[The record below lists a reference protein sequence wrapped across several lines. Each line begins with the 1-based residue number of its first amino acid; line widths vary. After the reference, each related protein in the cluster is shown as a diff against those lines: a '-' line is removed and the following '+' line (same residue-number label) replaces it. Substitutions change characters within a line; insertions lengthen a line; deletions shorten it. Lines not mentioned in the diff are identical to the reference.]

1 MRIGPRPFPV
11 IVAAAILAGCAL
23 QPPPKP
29 SEIQAEAIPN
39 VQIPQ
44 NWIAAA
50 VPPGTV
56 TDDWL
61 MTFGDN
67 RLEALVNEAIIY
79 NLDLRIA
86 AVRVEQAAAY
96 AKLAGA
102 TIYPVVNFL
111 GHGGGKSGG
120 DGSGLN
126 VLGLFASWELDI
138 WGRARAEREVGRL
151 QYEAVVADSAY
162 ARQSIAAMVA
172 KAWLLAIEAHA
183 QLAFAQDVVRL
194 SEQSVGLAQD
204 RLRVGN
210 GDEYDV
216 ALGQASLETSR
227 DAVRQLTLGYQQ
239 ALRALEVLIGRYP
252 AAGIDV
258 PVALPNMPPPVPVGL
273 PSELLERRPDVIAAE
288 RRVAAAF
295 NNVAE
300 AKAARL
306 PRISLT
312 ASATAVSSD
321 LVVLQSHANPVLSL
335 GGSLLAPIFSG
346 FALEAQVDIRTAEQK
361 LAIAQYGT
369 VAQRAFG
376 EVEGALSAEF
386 AADEREALLARSVAS
401 NARALELA
409 QVRYK
414 VGSSDLRAVLQQ
426 SVALYGAR
434 TTLLHV
440 QNDRRIQRV
449 NLYLALGGN
458 FEKNPATA
466 SAEDKRTDAAAAN

>member
-1 MRIGPRPFPV
+1 MRIGSWPFPG

-44 NWIAAA
+44 NWTAAS
-50 VPPGTV
+50 VPAGTV
-56 TDDWL
+56 ADDWL
-61 MTFGDN
+61 MTFGNN

-102 TIYPVVNFL
+102 SIYPVVNVL

-126 VLGLFASWELDI
+126 VLGLFASWELDL

-216 ALGQASLETSR
+216 VIGQASLDSSR
-227 DAVRQLTLGYQQ
+227 DAARQLALGYEQ
-239 ALRALEVLIGRYP
+239 AVRALEMLIGRYP
-252 AAGIDV
+252 AAIVDV
-258 PVALPNMPPPVPVGL
+258 PVALPAMPPPVPVGL

-321 LVVLQSHANPVLSL
+321 LLVLQSHGNPVASL
-335 GGSLLAPIFSG
+335 GASLLAPIFSG
-346 FALEAQVDIRTAEQK
+346 FALEAQVDIRAAEQK

-386 AADEREALLARSVAS
+386 ASDQREELLARSVAS

-414 VGSSDLRAVLQQ
+414 VGSSDLRSVLQQ
-426 SVALYGAR
+426 NVALYAAR
-434 TTLLHV
+434 TALLHV
-440 QNDRRIQRV
+440 QSDRRIQRV

-466 SAEDKRTDAAAAN
+466 SADDKRTDAAAAN